1 MVTPQRRPPRAPPQT
16 PAGLSEAG
24 AWWRRLRESRIGQ
37 ALLAALLVLLLVLLL
52 ALYGWY
58 RA

>member
-1 MVTPQRRPPRAPPQT
+1 MVTPPRRPPRAPPQA

-24 AWWRRLRESRIGQ
+24 AWWQRLRESRIGQ
-37 ALLAALLVLLLVLLL
+37 ALLALLLVLLLALLL